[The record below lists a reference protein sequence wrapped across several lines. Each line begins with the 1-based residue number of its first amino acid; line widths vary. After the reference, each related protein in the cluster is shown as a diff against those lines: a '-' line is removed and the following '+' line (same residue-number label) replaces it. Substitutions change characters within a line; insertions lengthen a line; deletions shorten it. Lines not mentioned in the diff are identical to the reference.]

1 MSQYNAYIL
10 VNAAAKIK
18 EFKEFSGKLYHTM
31 QILTSWS
38 NKQREVETERVV
50 QAEP

>member
-1 MSQYNAYIL
+1 MHFTARSTFCHPADNTMSQYNAYIL

-31 QILTSWS
+31 QILTS
-38 NKQREVETERVV
+38 
-50 QAEP
+50 